1 MRKLKNI
8 ELNRLSIDEFKKVRK
23 IPLVIILDN
32 IRSMNNIGSI
42 FRTCDAFLVESLF
55 LCGYT
60 ATPPHRDIHKTA
72 LGATESVNWKYFKF
86 AENAIN
92 SLVHL
97 NYQIISCEQTDH
109 SILLPDFKTHENQK
123 YALVFG
129 NEVNGVEQ
137 SIIEMSNSCIEI
149 PQSGTKHSLNI
160 AVSAG
165 IIIWEFY
172 KMLNKR

>member
-8 ELNRLSIDEFKKVRK
+8 ELNRLSIYEFKKVRK

-97 NYQIISCEQTDH
+97 NYQIISCEQTDN